1 MHNTISIFEDRKR
14 ELELYYSI
22 MYDID
27 NGKPTIQTI
36 DNSTFFKILK
46 SNFILMLYNLIEACT
61 VSGILEIY
69 EELQQDGCSYN
80 AVIDEIQNIWRSR
93 QISNVYV
100 QTASK
105 ATYDNK
111 VKEIISSI
119 TSNVP
124 IVLTREELKSFGG
137 NLDDRRI
144 MALCD
149 KHKIRSGAKGDSQ
162 KLRIVRQKRNDLA
175 HGDVSFSDCARD
187 YTLSDLYE
195 IKDAVVEFMQSI
207 IDGMQKYYA
216 DHGYRI
222 K

>member
-1 MHNTISIFEDRKR
+1 MHNTVSIFEDRKR

-27 NGKPTIQTI
+27 SGKPTIQTI

-69 EELQQDGCSYN
+69 EELHQDGCSYN
-80 AVIDEIQNIWRSR
+80 TVIDEIKNIWRSR

-111 VKEIISSI
+111 VKEIITAI

-124 IVLTREELKSFGG
+124 IVLTREELKTLGG
-137 NLDDRRI
+137 NLDDKKI

-149 KHKIRSGAKGDSQ
+149 KHRIRYVAKGDSQ

-187 YTLSDLYE
+187 YTLADLDE
-195 IKDAVVEFMQSI
+195 IKDAVIQFMESI
-207 IDGMQKYYA
+207 IEGMQKYYNE
-216 DHGYRI
+216 HGYKI
-222 K
+222 S